1 VPKLSSAGMV
11 SSRLSEIH
19 CTSCYRSDVCFQ
31 DISGQGFN
39 QRYDFVSRV
48 ILLVCVFSLCSMNI
62 I

>member
-39 QRYDFVSRV
+39 QRYDFV
-48 ILLVCVFSLCSMNI
+48 NK
-62 I
+62 